1 MLLIRTDANADAS
14 IGVGHVMRCAAVAE
28 QAINAGERVL
38 FLVSTE
44 ESAVIVESF
53 GFPCEMVGG
62 DPHLF
67 MRVDAINLARVARDE
82 DASAILIDSYAV
94 TNGFFDELAN
104 LLATR
109 DTKVAYIDDAFTFK
123 EGFTSHPAPIQ
134 ADVVIN
140 YGFAFTEAQY
150 RNAYEGL
157 STMLC
162 IGPEYA
168 PVRASFGQVS
178 SGDHVRD
185 DVETILV
192 TCGYANPDGILEKLA
207 TCCLQA
213 HETARVQVVLGGD
226 APFSLGSFGAQVAG
240 RVHLLRN
247 AQNMP
252 ELMRSADIALSASGL
267 TLYELACMGVPTVAL
282 PTAENQAGHA
292 LGFQDLGLGPHVPLD
307 RPFDFDG
314 ITASLRELASSASL
328 RTRFSRAEQRAVD
341 GWGGKRIFQ
350 CITGGIN

>member
-1 MLLIRTDANADAS
+1 MLLIRTDANADVS

-28 QAINAGERVL
+28 QARLAGEEVL

-44 ESAVIVESF
+44 ESALIVESF

-94 TNGFFDELAN
+94 TNGFFDELAT
-104 LLATR
+104 LLSSR

-140 YGFAFTEAQY
+140 YGFAFAEAQY
-150 RNAYEGL
+150 RSAYEGL
-157 STMLC
+157 PTTLC
-162 IGPEYA
+162 IGPKFA
-168 PVRASFGQVS
+168 PIRHSFS
-178 SGDHVRD
+178 AARLAEPVRD
-185 DVETILV
+185 DVHSILV
-192 TCGYANPDGILEKLA
+192 TCGYANPDGILEKLVE
-207 TCCLQA
+207 CCLAA
-213 HETARVQVVLGGD
+213 HESAHVRVVLGGD
-226 APFSLGSFGAQVAG
+226 APFSLGSFGTQVAG
-240 RVHLLRN
+240 RVHLVRN
-247 AQNMP
+247 APNMP
-252 ELMRSADIALSASGL
+252 ELMRSADLALSASGL
-267 TLYELACMGVPTVAL
+267 TLYELSCMGIPTVAL
-282 PTAENQAGHA
+282 PTAENQTGHA
-292 LGFQDLGLGPHVPLD
+292 RGFQELGLGPRVSIE

-314 ITASLRELASSASL
+314 ITQALRDLSVSAEL
-328 RTRFSRAEQRAVD
+328 RTRFSRVEQQTVD
-341 GWGGKRIFQ
+341 GCGGKRIFQ